1 MDSLTQI
8 VLGAAVGEATL
19 GKKVG
24 NKALLY
30 GAIAGTIPDL
40 DVIANSLTDTIT
52 AIEWHRGFSHSILFC
67 ILFAPLFGWL
77 VSKVER
83 KSGLG
88 WKPWAILFFWC
99 LFTHP
104 LLDAFTTWG
113 TQLFWPFETRLAF
126 NAVFVID
133 PLYTVP
139 FLILTIMVLFYKRDS
154 KTRQHLNRTS
164 IILSTSYLLVAL
176 LVKQLVN
183 QKFEQAL
190 QEQGIAYR
198 QISTRPAPMNIVLWN
213 ANVDTEGSYLI
224 GDYSLFD
231 SAPIQFTAYPKKR
244 SASRD
249 LSEYENVQRLITIAE
264 GWYILEEKE
273 GSWRFNDLRFG
284 LIPRKN
290 GDPYFA
296 FSYRLQLEN
305 GKIRAKEVSKTR
317 GDAEYLMT
325 SLWARIKGIPAR
337 K

>member
-1 MDSLTQI
+1 M
-8 VLGAAVGEATL
+8 
-19 GKKVG
+19 
-24 NKALLY
+24 
-30 GAIAGTIPDL
+30 
-40 DVIANSLTDTIT
+40 
-52 AIEWHRGFSHSILFC
+52 
-67 ILFAPLFGWL
+67 
-77 VSKVER
+77 
-83 KSGLG
+83 
-88 WKPWAILFFWC
+88 
-99 LFTHP
+99 
-104 LLDAFTTWG
+104 
-113 TQLFWPFETRLAF
+113 
-126 NAVFVID
+126 
-133 PLYTVP
+133 
-139 FLILTIMVLFYKRDS
+139 
-154 KTRQHLNRTS
+154 
-164 IILSTSYLLVAL
+164 AL